1 MGPVTIWQKISAG
14 IFVALITG
22 VWLFFNIT
30 LSGEEE
36 GRQYHVFIDQS
47 VRGLAPSSLVCFNGI
62 PVGKVLTIKNDFKRN
77 KVRIDVLITD
87 PGVKVSA
94 DITPKDEKGNV
105 KEEEIEEG
113 TRGQLVTYLFTGLQ
127 YIDLHGGYETY
138 PDLKEGEEIPIIKTG
153 FQAKVDEFLSDE
165 NRQHI
170 QNIITNVD
178 KITYNLNHTFF
189 ESDTSS
195 LSGKVGNI
203 LTNVERLSGEES
215 NKKVQKILLNLDEL
229 SSPEKLGIQPML
241 ASFQEN
247 SEKLFASSIALLD
260 KLNRVI
266 DSQGEE
272 KDVASLVKNL
282 NAILE
287 DNQRQIGGLMKNLEE
302 LSLNANLRLNQLSKR
317 FDKTIRT
324 VNHFLQKEL
333 YQTNADAK
341 TAFKEL
347 SHVLQILKARPNALL
362 WGAGVKGK

>member
-30 LSGEEE
+30 LSGEAE

-94 DITPKDEKGNV
+94 DITPNDKKGNI
-105 KEEEIEEG
+105 KEEVQEG

-127 YIDLHGGYETY
+127 YIDLNGGYETY

-170 QNIITNVD
+170 QNIITNLD
-178 KITYNLNHTFF
+178 NITYNLNQTFF
-189 ESDTSS
+189 ESDGNSLTS
-195 LSGKVGNI
+195 KVSDI
-203 LTNVERLSGEES
+203 LTNVERISGEES
-215 NKKVQKILLNLDEL
+215 NEKIQKILLNLDQL
-229 SSPEKLGIQPML
+229 SSPEKLGIQAL
-241 ASFQEN
+241 VASFQEN
-247 SEKLFASSIALLD
+247 SEKLFASGIVLFD

-317 FDKTIRT
+317 FDTTIQT

-341 TAFKEL
+341 SAFKEL